1 MAIERGQVEPGS
13 MLIVESLD
21 RLSREPPLDALDQ
34 MRAIVKAG
42 VEIVTLADGQ
52 RYGLRSLRQGLEQLL
67 VALVRMST
75 AHGELEQKSQRVRE
89 AWMEKKRRAAEQREA
104 LTKGGVGWCRIEN
117 KRYVPIPERADM
129 VRRIF
134 RELANGV
141 GHSAIA
147 TRLNRDGIAT
157 WGRSHGWYPSYVK
170 KILSNRAVLG
180 FYQPHRKLH
189 GRRVPEGDEIA
200 GYYPQVVDNDL
211 FWSAQAA
218 ASKRRVGGGGPRGK
232 KISNLFSHIA
242 KCGCGRPMIHINKG
256 SNRDK
261 VQRYLVCDAVRR
273 GLECT
278 TPGSRWWPYLST
290 EFAILGC
297 VIAEGIAPLDS
308 DTQSTIADLREQR
321 ARAQVQL
328 DQMESRRDRLLDAFG
343 DVEDDGVARKI
354 RETAAEIIRLK
365 GVCRDLEA
373 TIEKTSSLQG
383 VRAAWADILK
393 QLAER
398 RRIAKQ
404 TDEYAFRAKVAQ
416 EIARVIRELRFTATT
431 VAAITHDGDHYH
443 LFHTVPKSRERRRRG
458 QPRPAP
464 AGPSA
469 HYDDVGRAAS
479 VIDTDI
485 DAEAAAGNARHRR
498 GGDPSGA
505 DNPVV
510 DTERE

>member
-1 MAIERGQVEPGS
+1 
-13 MLIVESLD
+13 
-21 RLSREPPLDALDQ
+21 
-34 MRAIVKAG
+34 
-42 VEIVTLADGQ
+42 
-52 RYGLRSLRQGLEQLL
+52 
-67 VALVRMST
+67 
-75 AHGELEQKSQRVRE
+75 
-89 AWMEKKRRAAEQREA
+89 
-104 LTKGGVGWCRIEN
+104 
-117 KRYVPIPERADM
+117 
-129 VRRIF
+129 
-134 RELANGV
+134 
-141 GHSAIA
+141 
-147 TRLNRDGIAT
+147 
-157 WGRSHGWYPSYVK
+157 
-170 KILSNRAVLG
+170 
-180 FYQPHRKLH
+180 
-189 GRRVPEGDEIA
+189 
-200 GYYPQVVDNDL
+200 
-211 FWSAQAA
+211 
-218 ASKRRVGGGGPRGK
+218 
-232 KISNLFSHIA
+232 
-242 KCGCGRPMIHINKG
+242 
-256 SNRDK
+256 
-261 VQRYLVCDAVRR
+261 
-273 GLECT
+273 
-278 TPGSRWWPYLST
+278 
-290 EFAILGC
+290 
-297 VIAEGIAPLDS
+297 
-308 DTQSTIADLREQR
+308 
-321 ARAQVQL
+321 
-328 DQMESRRDRLLDAFG
+328 MESRRDRLLDAFG

-431 VAAITHDGDHYH
+431 VAAITHDGDHYQ

>member
-89 AWMEKKRRAAEQREA
+89 AWLEKKRRAAEQREA
-104 LTKGGVGWCRIEN
+104 LTKGGVGWCWIEN
-117 KRYVPIPERADM
+117 RRYVSIPERADM

-134 RELANGV
+134 SESANGV

-256 SNRDK
+256 SNRDN

-308 DTQSTIADLREQR
+308 DTQSTVADLREQR

-328 DQMESRRDRLLDAFG
+328 DHIESRRDRLLDAFG

-383 VRAAWADILK
+383 VRSAWADILK

-431 VAAITHDGDHYH
+431 VAAITHDGDHYQ
-443 LFHTVPKSRERRRRG
+443 LFHIVPKSRERRRRG
-458 QPRPAP
+458 SLGRPRPAHPRITTTSAGRP
-464 AGPSA
+464 A
-469 HYDDVGRAAS
+469 
-479 VIDTDI
+479 
-485 DAEAAAGNARHRR
+485 
-498 GGDPSGA
+498 
-505 DNPVV
+505 
-510 DTERE
+510 